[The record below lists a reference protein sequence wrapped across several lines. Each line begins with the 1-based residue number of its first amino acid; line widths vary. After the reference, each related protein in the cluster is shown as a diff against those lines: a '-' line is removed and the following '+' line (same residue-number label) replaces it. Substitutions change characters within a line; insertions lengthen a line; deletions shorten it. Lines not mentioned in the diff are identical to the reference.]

1 MIGAL
6 GLLKRTLLY
15 VALLSC
21 SPSEAAAADL
31 DTIRDRGQLVVAIK
45 ANTPPLGFAGEDGV
59 LQGLEVDIARQL
71 ALVLLGD
78 PAAITLVPVSNTDRV
93 PALLEDRVDLVV
105 ARLSVTEQR
114 ARLVDF
120 SRPYY
125 YDGTALITRDPQ
137 LQGFTEV
144 GTQPV
149 AVLTGSDTI
158 DDLRWHLPQAQLIG
172 VDSYQ
177 EAYERL
183 EAGEAI
189 AFGADASLLT
199 GWALQHP
206 EYRLLPTL
214 LSAEGLAVALP
225 KGLQYQPLQAA
236 VDEAIENW
244 YATGWLRERIR
255 YWNLPLDT
263 LPLNSIEEPTED
275 FSDALDAL
283 E

>member
-275 FSDALDAL
+275 FSDALDVL